1 MVNGPRD
8 KIEFCLKNRQ
18 STLDDR
24 QSTMAD
30 RRSTID
36 YRLFTIG
43 IVLAFLAVAF
53 PSAQTTDR
61 SRTEAQARRATE
73 RLQSLQREAADLA
86 AEERSLLTDLRR
98 LEVERDLKTEQLKHL
113 DADAARV
120 ARALGNSGNQI
131 DELEAREAESRP
143 ILEARMIQL
152 YKLGSAG
159 YMRMLFN
166 VADLKEF
173 GRAYRMVSALAAVDR
188 QRAAEHQKT
197 LAQLRAAHT
206 LLVRRRNEM
215 AKLRQE
221 AQSARA
227 AAERAATAR
236 AQLIAEIDRRRDLTA
251 ELANEL
257 QAAQRK
263 LQDTLGA
270 FDTGA
275 PRAAA
280 DGPALPIRPFRGD
293 LEWPAVGRV
302 MSRFGR
308 ADANLSVTTA
318 QSGIQIA
325 IAEGTPVRAVH
336 DGTVVFAGP
345 FTGYGNLVI
354 IDHGEHPDRSTR
366 AGQVYSLYGHLGTI
380 QAERGTKI
388 DRGEALG
395 LAGRVLSGFP
405 GIYFEM
411 RVDGKPVDP
420 LEWLKKKP

>member
-1 MVNGPRD
+1 MVNR
-8 KIEFCLKNRQ
+8 L
-18 STLDDR
+18 STL
-24 QSTMAD
+24 AF
-30 RRSTID
+30 
-36 YRLFTIG
+36 L
-43 IVLAFLAVAF
+43 LALLAVAF
-53 PSAQTTDR
+53 PSAQATDR
-61 SRTEAQARRATE
+61 SRTEAQARRAGE

-98 LEVERDLKTEQLKHL
+98 LEVERDLKSEQLKHL
-113 DADAARV
+113 DAEAARV

-143 ILEARMIQL
+143 KLEARMVAL

-159 YMRMLFN
+159 YTRMLFN

-197 LAQLRAAHT
+197 LEQLRAAHAV
-206 LLVRRRNEM
+206 LQRRRNEM

-227 AAERAATAR
+227 AADRAATAR

-280 DGPALPIRPFRGD
+280 DGPALPIRAFRGD

-308 ADANLSVTTA
+308 ASNNLSVTTA

-325 IAEGTPVRAVH
+325 IAEGTPVLAIH
-336 DGTVVFAGP
+336 DGVVVFAGP

-354 IDHGEHPDRSTR
+354 VDHGEHPDRGTR

-380 QAERGTKI
+380 QAERGAKI
-388 DRGEALG
+388 DRGETVG

-420 LEWLKKKP
+420 LEWLQKKP

>member
-1 MVNGPRD
+1 MVNRRRD
-8 KIEFCLKNRQ
+8 KIGFSLNNRP
-18 STLDDR
+18 
-24 QSTMAD
+24 
-30 RRSTID
+30 STID
-36 YRLFTIG
+36 HRLSTIG
-43 IVLAFLAVAF
+43 SVLIVLAVLAVDF
-53 PSAQTTDR
+53 LSAQSTDR
-61 SRTEAQARRATE
+61 LRTEAEARRASE

-98 LEVERDLKTEQLKHL
+98 LEVERDLKTEQLTHL

-143 ILEARMIQL
+143 VLEARMVEL

-159 YMRMLFN
+159 YVRMLFN

-173 GRAYRMVSALAAVDR
+173 GRAYRLVSALAAVDR

-197 LAQLRAAHT
+197 LAQLRAAHAM
-206 LLVRRRNEM
+206 LERRRSEM

-236 AQLIAEIDRRRDLTA
+236 EQLIAEIDRRRDLTA
-251 ELANEL
+251 ELASEL
-257 QAAQRK
+257 QTAQRK

-293 LEWPAVGRV
+293 LEWPAVGRI

-308 ADANLSVTTA
+308 TDRNLSITTA

-325 IAEGTPVRAVH
+325 VAEGTPVRAVH
-336 DGTVVFAGP
+336 DGAVVFAGP

-354 IDHGEHPDRSTR
+354 IDHGEHPDRGTR
-366 AGQVYSLYGHLGTI
+366 AGQIYSLYGHLGTI

-388 DRGEALG
+388 DRGESIG

>member
-1 MVNGPRD
+1 MGHVDGRRD
-8 KIEFCLKNRQ
+8 KISFSLDNR
-18 STLDDR
+18 L
-24 QSTMAD
+24 
-30 RRSTID
+30 STIGTV
-36 YRLFTIG
+36 L
-43 IVLAFLAVAF
+43 IVLAVLAVDF

-61 SRTEAQARRATE
+61 SRTEAQSRRAGE

-143 ILEARMIQL
+143 VLAARMVEL

-159 YMRMLFN
+159 YVRMLFN

-173 GRAYRMVSALAAVDR
+173 GRAYRLVSALAAVDR
-188 QRAAEHQKT
+188 QRATEHQKT
-197 LAQLRAAHT
+197 LAQLRAAHSI
-206 LLVRRRNEM
+206 LERRRSEM

-227 AAERAATAR
+227 AADRAATAR
-236 AQLIAEIDRRRDLTA
+236 EQLIAEIDRRRDLTA
-251 ELANEL
+251 ELASEL
-257 QAAQRK
+257 QMAQRK

-280 DGPALPIRPFRGD
+280 DGPPLPIRPFRGD
-293 LEWPAVGRV
+293 LEWPAVGRI

-308 ADANLSVTTA
+308 ADGNLSVTTA

-336 DGTVVFAGP
+336 DGIVVFAGP

-354 IDHGEHPDRSTR
+354 IDHGEHPDRGTR
-366 AGQVYSLYGHLGTI
+366 AGPIYSLYGHLGTI
-380 QAERGTKI
+380 QAERGTRI
-388 DRGEALG
+388 DRGEPIG

>member
-1 MVNGPRD
+1 MVD
-8 KIEFCLKNRQ
+8 IQWCMVKFCLPVAV
-18 STLDDR
+18 LL
-24 QSTMAD
+24 A
-30 RRSTID
+30 
-36 YRLFTIG
+36 
-43 IVLAFLAVAF
+43 VLAVDS

-61 SRTEAQARRATE
+61 SRTEAQARRASE
-73 RLQSLQREAADLA
+73 RLQTLQREAADLA

-113 DADAARV
+113 DAEAARV

-131 DELEAREAESRP
+131 DELEAREAELRP
-143 ILEARMIQL
+143 RLEARMVAL

-159 YMRMLFN
+159 YARMLFN
-166 VADLKEF
+166 VADLKEL
-173 GRAYRMVSALAAVDR
+173 GRAYRMVSALATVDR

-197 LAQLRAAHT
+197 LEQLRAAHT
-206 LLVRRRNEM
+206 VLQRRRNEM

-227 AAERAATAR
+227 ASERAATAR

-275 PRAAA
+275 PRAAD

-308 ADANLSVTTA
+308 TGTNLSVTTA

-325 IAEGTPVRAVH
+325 IAEGTPVRAIH

-354 IDHGEHPDRSTR
+354 VDHGEHPDRGTR
-366 AGQVYSLYGHLGTI
+366 AGQIYSLYGHLGTI
-380 QAERGTKI
+380 QADRGTKI
-388 DRGEALG
+388 DRGEAVG